1 MPISAESAVE
11 WERAP
16 TAMAS
21 PRASYNN
28 FIFHNVFNIHKQSR
42 NDLSF
47 SGKWNV
53 RKKHRIIFFS
63 GNQPA
68 SIIYLFQR
76 VTYDEESASGVVLVP
91 AELKTI

>member
-1 MPISAESAVE
+1 MSE
-11 WERAP
+11 
-16 TAMAS
+16 
-21 PRASYNN
+21 
-28 FIFHNVFNIHKQSR
+28 
-42 NDLSF
+42 
-47 SGKWNV
+47 
-53 RKKHRIIFFS
+53 KKHRIIFFS

>member
-53 RKKHRIIFFS
+53 RKKTSHYI
-63 GNQPA
+63 
-68 SIIYLFQR
+68 LFGK
-76 VTYDEESASGVVLVP
+76 SASLHHLSFS
-91 AELKTI
+91 ACNL